1 MKWFIFT
8 LIAAGIGGDA
18 TIGEAMGESDDVN
31 TVVLGSAPTP
41 TNDALPY
48 ARTVTCTG
56 DITITGSATNT
67 PTSVTWSAS
76 PDGASGSCTGTSSY
90 SCVVSVSPNAASEGV
105 ETITITATNAFGSNT
120 DTDDVGFYVTGAHTC
135 FSAQN
140 IDGTFNSSLA
150 NNDPIATWE
159 NLGSSAFDA
168 TQGTG
173 TSQPTFI
180 ASATTIGQPVASTDG
195 GDSMA
200 AAGAVTDW
208 NFLHHSDTVTI
219 YTVRL
224 ASTNVAHVVARTMA
238 STGSANGGFYNF
250 AATTTRMGA
259 TIREAS
265 VSLYASNDA
274 VTVAI
279 GPWESGE
286 FVKKHNGTNYTLDY
300 IRNNGTPVN
309 TSGGAVAAA
318 TTNCGNTLTILA
330 TSNALTFLTLIYQS
344 ELNST
349 QRTINDDVTEWALGG
364 ALPLTP

>member
-1 MKWFIFT
+1 
-8 LIAAGIGGDA
+8 
-18 TIGEAMGESDDVN
+18 
-31 TVVLGSAPTP
+31 
-41 TNDALPY
+41 
-48 ARTVTCTG
+48 
-56 DITITGSATNT
+56 
-67 PTSVTWSAS
+67 
-76 PDGASGSCTGTSSY
+76 
-90 SCVVSVSPNAASEGV
+90 
-105 ETITITATNAFGSNT
+105 
-120 DTDDVGFYVTGAHTC
+120 
-135 FSAQN
+135 
-140 IDGTFNSSLA
+140 
-150 NNDPIATWE
+150 
-159 NLGSSAFDA
+159 
-168 TQGTG
+168 
-173 TSQPTFI
+173 
-180 ASATTIGQPVASTDG
+180 
-195 GDSMA
+195 
-200 AAGAVTDW
+200 
-208 NFLHHSDTVTI
+208 
-219 YTVRL
+219 
-224 ASTNVAHVVARTMA
+224 MA